1 MPRGKRL
8 TLEDK
13 LTKITEEIEKMKE
26 SLAELEATKEE
37 LEEQIRMN
45 KLSELDDLITE
56 SGLSYDEVKELLSK
70 EQDE

>member
-37 LEEQIRMN
+37 LEEQIRIN

-56 SGLSYDEVKELLSK
+56 SGLSYDEVKEMLIK
-70 EQDE
+70 E